1 MIMLVTV
8 AVMLV
13 LATAAK
19 IKIINRSL
27 NGIDS
32 RQRNF

>member
-1 MIMLVTV
+1 MIMLITV
-8 AVMLV
+8 VVMLV
-13 LATAAK
+13 LATTAK

>member
-1 MIMLVTV
+1 MIMLITV
-8 AVMLV
+8 VVMLV
-13 LATAAK
+13 LATNAK
-19 IKIINRSL
+19 TKILNRSL